1 MSSKIFDVLVA
12 GGGPAGSAL
21 SLRLARAGCS
31 VAQLERT
38 SYEGFRV
45 GESLPP
51 NAARQLMRLGV
62 WERFLETGPTEVHG
76 VQSAWGTSELDSS
89 SFLTNPLLKGW
100 HVDRARFDQM
110 LSVSAREAGTQVF
123 TGISARHIRR
133 EADGLWSAEAAG
145 SGGSL
150 NLRARFLVDAAGRS
164 GNLYTA
170 LGTRR
175 KTVDHLIGIAMMC
188 SGVTTD
194 EPMPSLIEA
203 HPLGWWYSAGL
214 PSGSAIAI
222 FFTDSD
228 ICSKLELRKT
238 FRQVL
243 GETQHTLQ
251 RFESAQL
258 TGDPRVFPAGSHC
271 LDRASGD
278 SWLAIGDAAIGRD
291 PLSSS
296 GIDFALAS
304 AQRACEVLCSIANG
318 MKEDLKTYDAQV
330 RCDFEAYLAQRD
342 AYYQM
347 EDRWPNSP
355 FWRRRQSDLIPP
367 ELAPN
372 RHNLKNSLGPAHSL
386 PAAVEESMPF
396 RQ

>member
-1 MSSKIFDVLVA
+1 
-12 GGGPAGSAL
+12 
-21 SLRLARAGCS
+21 
-31 VAQLERT
+31 
-38 SYEGFRV
+38 
-45 GESLPP
+45 
-51 NAARQLMRLGV
+51 
-62 WERFLETGPTEVHG
+62 
-76 VQSAWGTSELDSS
+76 
-89 SFLTNPLLKGW
+89 
-100 HVDRARFDQM
+100 
-110 LSVSAREAGTQVF
+110 
-123 TGISARHIRR
+123 
-133 EADGLWSAEAAG
+133 
-145 SGGSL
+145 
-150 NLRARFLVDAAGRS
+150 
-164 GNLYTA
+164 
-170 LGTRR
+170 
-175 KTVDHLIGIAMMC
+175 
-188 SGVTTD
+188 
-194 EPMPSLIEA
+194 MPSLIEA

-238 FRQVL
+238 FRHVL

-278 SWLAIGDAAIGRD
+278 SWLAIGDAATGRD

-347 EDRWPNSP
+347 ENRWPNSP

-372 RHNLKNSLGPAHSL
+372 RHNLKNSLGPAHSF
-386 PAAVEESMPF
+386 PAAWRSPCPF
-396 RQ
+396 DNDVLSAAVRPLSSCFVRIHSKPYQSSQNRSIYIYIVLSHQSRAPTVSLQFA